1 MKSRTMSTKELV
13 MLAMISAI
21 AYAMVC
27 VCRIPLG
34 FADFLKYEPKD
45 VIITIGGFLFGPL
58 AVVGV
63 SLVVSLVEMVTI
75 STTGP
80 IGMIM
85 NVLSTCAFSCTA
97 ALIYKKKHTLKGAIL
112 GLSMGVVLTTI
123 VMILWNYLITPLYQG
138 VPREAI
144 VQMLIPVYLPFNL
157 LKGTIN
163 AGIILLIYK
172 PIVTNLRKLGLL
184 SKNEVAAAPQRK
196 LRLEVVLL
204 ALLLLVSCTLFVLA
218 HQGII

>member
-58 AVVGV
+58 AVIGV

-184 SKNEVAAAPQRK
+184 NKNEAAAAPQRK

>member
-27 VCRIPLG
+27 VCRIPLV

-58 AVVGV
+58 AVIGV

-184 SKNEVAAAPQRK
+184 NKNEAAAAPQRK

>member
-1 MKSRTMSTKELV
+1 MKSRTISTKELV

-184 SKNEVAAAPQRK
+184 NKKEAAAAPQRK

>member
-1 MKSRTMSTKELV
+1 MKSRTMSVKELV

-21 AYAMVC
+21 AFAMVS

-58 AVVGV
+58 AVVAV

-75 STTGP
+75 SITGP

-85 NVLSTCAFSCTA
+85 NVLSTCAFGCTA
-97 ALIYKKKHTLKGAIL
+97 AFVYKKKHTLKGAIL
-112 GLSMGVVLTTI
+112 GLALGVVLTTI
-123 VMILWNYLITPLYQG
+123 VMMLWNYLITPLYQG
-138 VPREAI
+138 LPRAAI
-144 VQMLIPVYLPFNL
+144 AEMMIPVFLPFNL

-172 PIVTNLRKLGLL
+172 PIVTSLRKLGLV
-184 SKNEVAAAPQRK
+184 SQHEDPNAPRRK
-196 LRLEVVLL
+196 LRMEVVLL
-204 ALLLLVSCTLFVLA
+204 ALLLVVSCVLFILA
-218 HQGII
+218 HMGII